1 MAMGIFNRVIAGI
14 VFSLTLAFLA
24 HGVVA
29 QSNSPSSRAAAQLSL
44 DDLTDQK
51 LDNAAAALDHVSN
64 LQQSYQDK
72 AAAATPAD
80 RDRIL
85 EEGHQAV
92 TKAITEHGWSVKE
105 YAAFLNAAKNDPEVH
120 EKVFQRIR
128 RWRTHKG

>member
-1 MAMGIFNRVIAGI
+1 MTMSTFSRVVAGT
-14 VFSLTLAFLA
+14 VFSLALPCWAE
-24 HGVVA
+24 GVAA
-29 QSNSPSSRAAAQLSL
+29 QSDSSSSRSPAQQSL
-44 DDLTDQK
+44 ELTDQK
-51 LDNAAAALDHVSN
+51 LDDAAAALDQVSN

-85 EEGHQAV
+85 EESTQAV
-92 TKAITEHGWSVKE
+92 AKAVTQHGLTVKE